1 MPLVAIRASV
11 RDVFPWS
18 YIDKCKYN
26 MTFAGSGNA
35 YDVGQDTNL
44 LATLV
49 SQMP

>member
-18 YIDKCKYN
+18 YIDNCKYN
-26 MTFAGSGNA
+26 MTFTGSGKA
-35 YDVGQDTNL
+35 YDVCQYTNL
-44 LATLV
+44 LATSV